1 MHNRQN
7 SAGVEPCQVLLLTW
21 LGVNPIHLSVVLLE
35 KLRRKWPS
43 VVYIV
48 VFVFLEQNSLYAGIV
63 SGLHRGGSGISNV
76 VRLMSSI
83 EEQNLLQRLAVDSK
97 TWSNPS
103 FLWGLRSWSPAI
115 RFLIYKYFKSE
126 KVFISTNVGY
136 THHPNVTRGAKL
148 LGFFVLFTKLVY
160 F

>member
-1 MHNRQN
+1 MQNRQN

-21 LGVNPIHLSVVLLE
+21 LCVNPIHLSVVLE

-63 SGLHRGGSGISNV
+63 SGVHRGRSVINN
-76 VRLMSSI
+76 VRLMSSV
-83 EEQNLLQRLAVDSK
+83 EEQNPLQRLAVDSK

-103 FLWGLRSWSPAI
+103 FLWGLRSWSPTI
-115 RFLIYKYFKSE
+115 CFLIYKYFKSE